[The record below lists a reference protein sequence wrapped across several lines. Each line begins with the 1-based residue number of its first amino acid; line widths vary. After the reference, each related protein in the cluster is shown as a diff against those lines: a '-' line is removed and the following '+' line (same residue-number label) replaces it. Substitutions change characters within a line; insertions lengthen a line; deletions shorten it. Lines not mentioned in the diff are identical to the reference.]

1 MSNFAEI
8 LKIEFGM
15 KKNIPLTGIWI
26 AVVLLALMVAC
37 NPPEE
42 KAVEPMEKP
51 IPELAAIDSL
61 MWRQPDSAFVVLR
74 QFAVSPKADSLNEF
88 NGHYCQLLI
97 SELLY
102 KNYYDQSN
110 REELLHAVDYFD
122 SIVSA
127 DSTHIRKAD
136 AHGMSIQEQNAFF
149 DARAHYING
158 AGYYER
164 GEVVN
169 ACAEYLKALEVMEE
183 QFEEKALTGKKA
195 VFMFYNYNRLLEL
208 FSAQFM
214 MDPALTCGENA
225 LAYCQKIPSLS
236 KEIPNTYFHIG
247 KQYDKKGEKDVAKS
261 YYEKAIEE
269 MPDTNSPIYRDAVSM
284 KALCDYQLGL
294 GAEQSLKTMKQS
306 LASVKDER
314 EKVARFLVIGS
325 VYSEEGIYDSA
336 LRYFEFAFKNETD
349 ATSKIRAAESIRVVY
364 DSLGDREK
372 ANEFM
377 RYLTDHKESEGE
389 NKALVSKLEDL
400 FKTYTIQKQEK
411 EAEAKRKTAIK
422 KVLEVIIPIAAMLA
436 LVIIVLAKL
445 RSKKLLKEQQEEA
458 DRILGETEQEHEK
471 ELRLWQAEADKTLEE
486 TEKKYKEEL
495 RQLKTETEQQ
505 LEEVERKHQQWMA
518 KTKERHEEE
527 LKAQKDRSEKE
538 IEKTKKRHEEEL
550 EAERLAYQKEQ
561 EALRQNLQQREAQ
574 VSALEKALDQ
584 QREEAAKQRAAFLD
598 EEICQSI
605 LDLLHGKHITS
616 RDTSFQHGIGLK
628 EEDFKQ
634 LKDAVER
641 HYKGFD
647 NMLLSQCP
655 NLKQSELTLCHLHLL
670 GLNEGEIGALKD
682 RTYSAIKKQNENL
695 QEKIGVEEGLS
706 AYVLKVAEGLCGFKN
721 VNQKEE
727 ENMPLSQ
734 IMNGF
739 EGQTEEISQEST
751 LKSTLKDTLK
761 GTQKT
766 IVEIIISNPNVT
778 IPEVARQLNLNP
790 RGIAKHFKVLQDK
803 GVIRR
808 VGPDKGG
815 HWEVI
820 R

>member
-1 MSNFAEI
+1 
-8 LKIEFGM
+8 M
-15 KKNIPLTGIWI
+15 KRLGLIGGLM
-26 AVVLLALMVAC
+26 VLLLGAC
-37 NPPEE
+37 TSHSETRHGTSLPH
-42 KAVEPMEKP
+42 ASS
-51 IPELAAIDSL
+51 PELAAIDSL
-61 MWRQPDSAFVVLR
+61 MWRQPDSALAVLQ
-74 QFAVSPKADSLNEF
+74 QFAASPKADSLDEF

-102 KNYYDQSN
+102 KNYYGQSN

-122 SIVSA
+122 SIVA
-127 DSTHIRKAD
+127 DGTDIRKTD
-136 AHGMSIQEQNAFF
+136 AHGMFIQEQNVFF

-400 FKTYTIQKQEK
+400 FKTYIIQKQEK
-411 EAEAKRKTAIK
+411 EAEKEREAAVRNVLRTILPLTLAVSLAI
-422 KVLEVIIPIAAMLA
+422 LIW
-436 LVIIVLAKL
+436 AKL
-445 RSKKLLKEQQEEA
+445 RGRKLLKQQ
-458 DRILGETEQEHEK
+458 R
-471 ELRLWQAEADKTLEE
+471 AEADKVLEE
-486 TEKKYKEEL
+486 TG
-495 RQLKTETEQQ
+495 R
-505 LEEVERKHQQWMA
+505 
-518 KTKERHEEE
+518 RHEEKVRRMQQE
-527 LKAQKDRSEKE
+527 TEKALEKE
-538 IEKTKKRHEEEL
+538 KKARQREKEKL
-550 EAERLAYQKEQ
+550 QQ
-561 EALRQNLQQREAQ
+561 GLQQRDEQ
-574 VSALEKALDQ
+574 LSALEKALTQ
-584 QREEAAKQRAAFLD
+584 QREKTELRREAFMKEAICSKINDSIRNLHITAREGTRKNVMLTDEDAAALRAAVLSHYENF
-598 EEICQSI
+598 E
-605 LDLLHGKHITS
+605 
-616 RDTSFQHGIGLK
+616 
-628 EEDFKQ
+628 
-634 LKDAVER
+634 AV
-641 HYKGFD
+641 
-647 NMLLSQCP
+647 LLSKNPKMSKDDLQ
-655 NLKQSELTLCHLHLL
+655 LCQLYLL
-670 GLNEGEIGALKD
+670 GLDERQIAVLQCKS
-682 RTYSAIKKQNENL
+682 YSAIKKRAN
-695 QEKIGVEEGLS
+695 
-706 AYVLKVAEGLCGFKN
+706 
-721 VNQKEE
+721 
-727 ENMPLSQ
+727 
-734 IMNGF
+734 
-739 EGQTEEISQEST
+739 
-751 LKSTLKDTLK
+751 TLKDLL
-761 GTQKT
+761 G
-766 IVEIIISNPNVT
+766 IDE
-778 IPEVARQLNLNP
+778 NLPAYIKN
-790 RGIAKHFKVLQDK
+790 FSTF
-803 GVIRR
+803 
-808 VGPDKGG
+808 
-815 HWEVI
+815 
-820 R
+820 

>member
-1 MSNFAEI
+1 MFS
-8 LKIEFGM
+8 LV
-15 KKNIPLTGIWI
+15 L
-26 AVVLLALMVAC
+26 VLLATCTPSKQA
-37 NPPEE
+37 
-42 KAVEPMEKP
+42 
-51 IPELAAIDSL
+51 PELVEGPNPELSAIDSL
-61 MWRQPDSAFVVLR
+61 MWRQPDSALAVL
-74 QFAVSPKADSLNEF
+74 QHFAGSPQADSLDKFNE
-88 NGHYCQLLI
+88 HYCQLLI

-102 KNYYDQSN
+102 KNYYGQSN

-122 SIVSA
+122 SIVA
-127 DSTHIRKAD
+127 DGTDIRKTD
-136 AHGMSIQEQNAFF
+136 AHGMFIQEQNVFF

-169 ACAEYLKALEVMEE
+169 ACAEYLKALETIEE
-183 QFEEKALTGKKA
+183 QFEEKTLTGKKA
-195 VFMFYNYNRLLEL
+195 VFMFYSYNRLLEL

-214 MDPALTCGENA
+214 MDPALTCGEKA
-225 LAYCQKIPSLS
+225 LAYCRKVPSLS
-236 KEIPNTYFHIG
+236 KEIPNTYCHIG
-247 KQYDKKGEKDVAKS
+247 KQYDKKGEIDIARY
-261 YYEKAIEE
+261 YYEMAIEE

-294 GAEQSLKTMKQS
+294 GAEQSLNTMKQN
-306 LASVKDER
+306 LAYVKDER
-314 EKVARFLVIGS
+314 ERVARFLVIGS

-349 ATSKIRAAESIRVVY
+349 ATSKIRAAESLRVVY
-364 DSLGDREK
+364 DSLGDKEK

-400 FKTYTIQKQEK
+400 FKTYIIQKQEK
-411 EAEAKRKTAIK
+411 EAEAKRETAIK
-422 KVLEVIIPIAAMLA
+422 KVLGVIIPIAAVLA
-436 LVIIVLAKL
+436 LIIIVLAKL
-445 RSKKLLKEQQEEA
+445 RSKRLLKEQQREA
-458 DRILGETEQEHEK
+458 DRVLGEAEQAHEK

-486 TEKKYKEEL
+486 TKKRYDEEL
-495 RQLKTETEQQ
+495 RQLKAETEQQ
-505 LEEVERKHQQWMA
+505 LEEVERKHLQWMT

-527 LKAQKDRSEKE
+527 LRAQRDQSEKE

-550 EAERLAYQKEQ
+550 GTERLAYQKQQ

-574 VSALEKALDQ
+574 VSALEKVLEQ
-584 QREEAAKQRAAFLD
+584 QSKEAAKQRAAFLD
-598 EEICQSI
+598 EEICQRI

-616 RDTSFQHGIGLK
+616 RDTSYQHGIGLK
-628 EEDFKQ
+628 VEDFKL

-647 NMLLSQCP
+647 NMLLSQCAS
-655 NLKQSELTLCHLHLL
+655 LKQSDLTLCHLHLL

-695 QEKIGVEEGLS
+695 QEKIGLEESLS
-706 AYVLKVAEGLCGFKN
+706 AYVLKVAEGLCGSQN
-721 VNQKEE
+721 VNQKEKG
-727 ENMPLSQ
+727 NMSLPQ
-734 IMNGF
+734 KMNGF
-739 EGQTEEISQEST
+739 EGQTEGISQEST

-766 IVEIIISNPNVT
+766 IVEIIISNPKVT
-778 IPEVARQLNLNP
+778 IPEVARQLDLNP

-803 GVIRR
+803 GVICR

-820 R
+820 G

>member
-1 MSNFAEI
+1 M

-15 KKNIPLTGIWI
+15 KKHIPLTGIWI
-26 AVVLLALMVAC
+26 AVVLMALMVAC
-37 NPPEE
+37 DPP
-42 KAVEPMEKP
+42 KKKMVEPMEKP
-51 IPELAAIDSL
+51 LPELAAIDSL
-61 MWRQPDSAFVVLR
+61 MWRQPDSALAVLKQFV
-74 QFAVSPKADSLNEF
+74 ASPEVKSLDEF
-88 NGHYCQLLI
+88 NGHYVQLLI

-102 KNYYDQSN
+102 KKDYEQSN
-110 REELLHAVDYFD
+110 RGDLLKAVDYFD
-122 SIVSA
+122 SLTATTRTAPQIKRNV
-127 DSTHIRKAD
+127 
-136 AHGMSIQEQNAFF
+136 FL
-149 DARAHYING
+149 DARVHYING
-158 AGYYER
+158 VGYYEQ
-164 GEVVN
+164 GDIVQ
-169 ACAEYLKALEVMEE
+169 ACAEYLKALEEMEGKFKDNE
-183 QFEEKALTGKKA
+183 LTGKKA
-195 VFMFYNYNRLLEL
+195 IFMTYTYNRLMEL
-208 FSAQFM
+208 FSSQFM
-214 MDPALTCGENA
+214 MDPAIDCGERA
-225 LAYCQKIPSLS
+225 LMFCRIEPTSS
-236 KEIPNTYFHIG
+236 EGVPNNLYYLG
-247 KQYDKKGEKDVAKS
+247 KQYDKMNDYEKARD
-261 YYEKAIEE
+261 YYEKALEE
-269 MPDTNSPIYRDAVSM
+269 ITDTNSLVYRNVVSS
-284 KALCDYQLGL
+284 KSFCDYLSGF
-294 GAEQSLKTMKQS
+294 GMEQPLRALKKVLLQ
-306 LASVKDER
+306 VDNKDER
-314 EKVARFLVIGS
+314 LARYLAIGGI
-325 VYSEEGIYDSA
+325 YFQEGLYDSA
-336 LRYFEFAFKNETD
+336 LVYLEPAFFDIKD
-349 ATSKIRAAESIRVVY
+349 VVSKIQAAECLRIVY
-364 DSLGDREK
+364 DSFGDRKKYDKCIHFLAEYK
-372 ANEFM
+372 K
-377 RYLTDHKESEGE
+377 TEG
-389 NKALVSKLEDL
+389 NSKALVSKLEDL
-400 FKTYTIQKQEK
+400 FKEYMDQKQKK
-411 EAEAKRKTAIK
+411 EAEEIREMSIK
-422 KVLEVIIPIAAMLA
+422 KTIGIIVPIAILVA
-436 LVIIVLAKL
+436 LFIIVLAKL
-445 RSKKLLKEQQEEA
+445 KSKKLLKEQQEET
-458 DRILGETEQEHEK
+458 DRLLGETEQEHEK

-486 TEKKYKEEL
+486 TKKKYEEEL
-495 RQLKTETEQQ
+495 RQLKADTEQQ

-527 LKAQKDRSEKE
+527 LRAQKDQSEKE

-598 EEICQSI
+598 EEICQRI
-605 LDLLHGKHITS
+605 LELLHGKHITS

-641 HYKGFD
+641 HYMGFD
-647 NMLLSQCP
+647 NMMLSQCSS
-655 NLKQSELTLCHLHLL
+655 LKQSDLTLCHLHLL

-721 VNQKEE
+721 VDQKEE